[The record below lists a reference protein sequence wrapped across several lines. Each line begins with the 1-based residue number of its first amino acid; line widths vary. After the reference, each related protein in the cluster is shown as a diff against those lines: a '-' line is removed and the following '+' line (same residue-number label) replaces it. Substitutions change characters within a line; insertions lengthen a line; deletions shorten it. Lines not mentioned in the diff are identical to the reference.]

1 MVFERPK
8 AATTL
13 SVTAGGN
20 EFTVSYTPASSTAV
34 STVAVGT
41 LANETPVLSIAGC
54 FPCSPSFC
62 CSTDQPWAVEWS
74 V

>member
-20 EFTVSYTPASSTAV
+20 EFTVAYTPPASSAAL

-41 LANETPVLSIAGC
+41 LGKRK
-54 FPCSPSFC
+54 SFFAQDC
-62 CSTDQPWAVEWS
+62 
-74 V
+74 